1 MRPLGDGCRAHRLAH
16 APPLTEVPAPEPGP
30 RLAAALE
37 RVRGAL
43 PGMGMF
49 DGPIAVPVAA
59 GPDGIAYYRAT
70 YAWNVAQRE
79 GEELPGGR
87 GLVAVALLLHDGDGN
102 TLWQRRAETVA
113 FAGMWDVTA
122 AGAWHPGEDLEAAA
136 LREAHEELG
145 CAPDALGAPDGRWLT
160 VGRDAGAARP
170 GAAGNRVPS
179 RSGRGG
185 GTAVGVRSR
194 RTARAGA
201 GARAPRRPARGA
213 PHPLRRRAPHHFPNT
228 HTHAFSQFGHQ
239 SACAQTTVDKKL
251 TRGPRTAS

>member
-160 VGRDAGAARP
+160 VGPAPSGATLVLRV
-170 GAAGNRVPS
+170 RVPP
-179 RSGRGG
+179 
-185 GTAVGVRSR
+185 GTAFRPDPAEVAELRWVSDP
-194 RTARAGA
+194 AELP
-201 GARAPRRPARGA
+201 APGLGPV
-213 PHPLRRRAPHHFPNT
+213 RRAALREARLIP
-228 HTHAFSQFGHQ
+228 
-239 SACAQTTVDKKL
+239 
-251 TRGPRTAS
+251 